1 MNEHMDSL
9 TAFRSATGSSGS
21 TGPKIV
27 TTFFTLIYILDDY
40 KTCEATMD
48 GTVGSIA
55 V

>member
-1 MNEHMDSL
+1 MNNL
-9 TAFRSATGSSGS
+9 TAFRLATGSSGS

-40 KTCEATMD
+40 KITCEATIE
-48 GTVGSIA
+48 GTVGSIT